1 MHQHTLHNI
10 CYSLFNDC
18 IAYIDKKKKR
28 VKCFKKEILTL
39 FLPLKIYKKDWYD
52 WMVKFPGL
60 VRLYRFDFDWHLFFM
75 YFANISEKI
84 EFKDET
90 SKEELK
96 EVAQISVAQVRFQ
109 N

>member
-1 MHQHTLHNI
+1 
-10 CYSLFNDC
+10 
-18 IAYIDKKKKR
+18 
-28 VKCFKKEILTL
+28 
-39 FLPLKIYKKDWYD
+39 
-52 WMVKFPGL
+52 
-60 VRLYRFDFDWHLFFM
+60 M

>member
-1 MHQHTLHNI
+1 
-10 CYSLFNDC
+10 
-18 IAYIDKKKKR
+18 
-28 VKCFKKEILTL
+28 
-39 FLPLKIYKKDWYD
+39 
-52 WMVKFPGL
+52 MVKFPGL
-60 VRLYRFDFDWHLFFM
+60 VRLYRFDWHLFFM